1 MSTKTFILLTF
12 LLVNISYEIGGS
24 CYDKAVVED
33 QGDNLYSLVAEE
45 ESDYYLQD
53 DYKKAFYKAA
63 SCATLNTDDNSSSM
77 CCYMKVR
84 YKLDAA
90 KSHYTSRGCV
100 PVTFTELQSS
110 DNFGSMRTR
119 YEDGIKNYYANNEAS
134 TVSDVDV
141 DIDCN
146 SKFIKLTALA
156 FLMFLL

>member
-12 LLVNISYEIGGS
+12 LLVNISYELGNS
-24 CYDKAVVED
+24 CSSKKIVQDEYN
-33 QGDNLYSLVAEE
+33 GYSLVAEE
-45 ESDYYLQD
+45 ESGYLLQSD
-53 DYKKAFYKAA
+53 FKKAFNKYS
-63 SCATLNTDDNSSSM
+63 SCGTLNTDDNFSTI

-90 KSHYTSRGCV
+90 KAHYTSKGCV
-100 PVTFTELQSS
+100 EVSQTDLQSS
-110 DNFGSMRTR
+110 DSFDTMRKG
-119 YEDGIKNYYANNEAS
+119 YEEGIKNYYSTIPNS

-156 FLMFLL
+156 FLMILL

>member
-12 LLVNISYEIGGS
+12 LLVNLSYELGGS
-24 CYDKAVVED
+24 CYDKAVVEY
-33 QGDNLYSLVAEE
+33 QGDNQYSLVAEE

-63 SCATLNTDDNSSSM
+63 SCATLNTDDNSASM

-100 PVTFTELQSS
+100 PVSFSQLQSS
-110 DNFGSMRTR
+110 DSFDSMRKG
-119 YEDGIKNYYANNEAS
+119 YEEGIENYYSGNTAS